1 MNILKNSKEMKS
13 IDNSKVYYHYAVK
26 IYDTLRS
33 GNYSKPLYLSTK
45 NGIKLENVLCKPYM
59 NIPRGGG
66 TVISPKDSHC
76 SVSSINFN
84 IINVN
89 YEISKWLYERLNS
102 NSTMVYGEMVDIFA
116 ICGDGSFKLI
126 YRGIIRSISND
137 EFESE
142 YEVEVSDFQDR
153 LKSSIFDRE
162 LSKYSNETILDI
174 NNCRLPYK
182 MVNGVRKGFY
192 IEERNEEET
201 DENGNNIPTRVITFT
216 GHVIDMV
223 EMIFQIVFST
233 PVLEVQL
240 PYLTNK
246 WIDFVDMNS
255 LNSVRAT
262 LNRAVYNFYFEFRE
276 PIDDPYE
283 FLIENVYKP
292 CAIFPYLSPEGKL
305 GLKLHKQPVAGTE
318 GITLSEENIISING
332 KTLTNDNIV
341 NNMIIKYDYDF
352 KKNKEKSKRYFSSS
366 SSFNK
371 FKMLIPNTPDEYEIK
386 GINKLSA
393 TDKATFSASLADSIF
408 SRYGLP
414 GIELDITVPLEIA
427 MKYKVGDYLFLT
439 HNTLVAWEGLKQG
452 DPGIMKEDISDN
464 DKYNGVAYFD
474 IEHDWGGF
482 ITDNTLGKAIDGNWI
497 ITTVEKE
504 ISYKLFNDT
513 DSNFKSCLDN
523 HNYIRQWLKK
533 EGINV

>member
-1 MNILKNSKEMKS
+1 
-13 IDNSKVYYHYAVK
+13 
-26 IYDTLRS
+26 
-33 GNYSKPLYLSTK
+33 
-45 NGIKLENVLCKPYM
+45 
-59 NIPRGGG
+59 
-66 TVISPKDSHC
+66 
-76 SVSSINFN
+76 
-84 IINVN
+84 
-89 YEISKWLYERLNS
+89 
-102 NSTMVYGEMVDIFA
+102 
-116 ICGDGSFKLI
+116 
-126 YRGIIRSISND
+126 
-137 EFESE
+137 
-142 YEVEVSDFQDR
+142 
-153 LKSSIFDRE
+153 
-162 LSKYSNETILDI
+162 
-174 NNCRLPYK
+174 

-283 FLIENVYKP
+283 FLIENIYKP

-371 FKMLIPNTPDEYEIK
+371 FKMLIPNKPDEYEIK

-414 GIELDITVPLEIA
+414 GIELDITVPLEVA

-452 DPGIMKEDISDN
+452 NPGIMKEDISDN

-474 IEHDWGGF
+474 VEHDWGGF

-497 ITTVEKE
+497 ITTIEKE